1 MGDNVPLDAP
11 LFSCSEGVTL
21 VGGGPL
27 APDDLSQALALAPR
41 LVAADG
47 GAVAALDAGIVPEAV
62 YGDMDSLGA
71 AARARVPADR
81 IHAIREQDST
91 DFDKALRH
99 IRAPVVLAVG
109 FTGARVDHELSVYHG
124 LVARAETRCIVVGA
138 SDVVMHAPPRIALD
152 LPQGTRL
159 SLFPMSGV
167 TGLSEGLEWPLAGH
181 AFHPAIRIG
190 TSNRT
195 TGGTVTITMDAP
207 GMLLILPRAHLPAVL
222 TAYGAASLWSRA
234 SGKAWI

>member
-1 MGDNVPLDAP
+1 MGDNVPFEAP
-11 LFSCSEGVTL
+11 VFSCSEGVTL
-21 VGGGPL
+21 VGGGPFEP
-27 APDDLSQALALAPR
+27 ADLTAALALAPR
-41 LVAADG
+41 VVAADG
-47 GAVAALDAGIVPEAV
+47 GARAALEAGVLPEAV

-71 AARARVPADR
+71 VDRARVPADR
-81 IHAIREQDST
+81 LHPIPEQDST

-138 SDVVMHAPPRIALD
+138 QDVVLHAPPRIALD

-159 SLFPMSGV
+159 SLFPMAGV
-167 TGLSEGLEWPLAGH
+167 TGRSEGLEWPLAGH
-181 AFHPAIRIG
+181 AFHPATRIG

-195 TGGTVTITMDAP
+195 TGGRVTIALDGP
-207 GMLLILPRAHLPAVL
+207 GMLLILPRAHLPEVL
-222 TAYGAASLWSRA
+222 RAHGAASLWSRA
-234 SGKAWI
+234 SGSPWI